1 MTPVKPFSDRSPRLS
16 LPYLFPG
23 QTQREFYVNEGLCR
37 LDMLVHPAIEDEL
50 VSPPSEPTKG
60 QTFIVAE
67 SPSGDWEGFAGQ
79 LAHWDGTQWTF
90 AEPLD
95 GMTVYDR
102 AARQMLRYDG
112 GWVRAQ
118 APAPPQGGTVVDSE
132 ARAALSTLMDE
143 MRKIGL
149 IA

>member
-1 MTPVKPFSDRSPRLS
+1 MTPVEPFSDRSPRLS

-23 QTQREFYVNEGLCR
+23 QTQREFYVNESLGR

-50 VSPPSEPTKG
+50 ASPPSAPANG
-60 QTFIVAE
+60 QTFIVAD
-67 SPSGDWEGFAGQ
+67 PSAGEWEGLAGQ
-79 LAHWDGTQWTF
+79 IANWDGTQWTF

-112 GWVRAQ
+112 GWMRAQ
-118 APAPPQGGTVVDSE
+118 APGPPQGGMTVDSE
-132 ARAALSTLMDE
+132 ARATLSALMNE